1 MQILQAIN
9 VGVAKRDLE
18 DDAAEENALVG
29 GEAVGEE
36 EKKFET
42 KYLDPSLIKEKKKQ
56 NKDRQRMM
64 KLTLTDGLNNM
75 EAMEFERLRS
85 IDHFNIGQKLLL
97 TPPIE
102 VRRGILFLTNSN
114 VSYIGSP
121 IVNPT
126 SVPP

>member
-1 MQILQAIN
+1 
-9 VGVAKRDLE
+9 
-18 DDAAEENALVG
+18 VG

-85 IDHFNIGQKLLL
+85 IDHFNFGQKLLL

-114 VSYIGSP
+114 VSYLGSP
-121 IVNPT
+121 IVNPI
-126 SVPP
+126 SAPP

>member
-42 KYLDPSLIKEKKKQ
+42 KYLDPSLIKEKKK
-56 NKDRQRMM
+56 
-64 KLTLTDGLNNM
+64 
-75 EAMEFERLRS
+75 
-85 IDHFNIGQKLLL
+85 
-97 TPPIE
+97 
-102 VRRGILFLTNSN
+102 
-114 VSYIGSP
+114 
-121 IVNPT
+121 
-126 SVPP
+126 